1 VLQYY
6 IITHFILTKERLIL
20 KFYKKYLTTF
30 AVLLVVVFSLIGCTS
45 SKTTDSS
52 KYTNTENT
60 MKVSYIDVGQGDS
73 ILVQVNGKNLLID
86 AGPNDSTDKL
96 MSYLNKQNIKKL
108 DFIVATHPHEDH
120 IGAMD
125 TVIKKYTI
133 GEFYAPKKMTT
144 TKTFENMVTALKSKN
159 IKINTAAAGVSLDL
173 GKNVKCEMVAPNGTN
188 YGDNLNNYSAVIKIT
203 YGNSKFLFMGD
214 AEKLSEKE
222 ILNKN
227 YDISS
232 DVLKLGHHGS
242 SSSSS
247 KAFLDKVSPKIAI
260 ISCGKNNDYGHPHK
274 ETLEE
279 MKKRNIQVYRT
290 DIDGSIVLISDG
302 KKISKQ

>member
-1 VLQYY
+1 M
-6 IITHFILTKERLIL
+6 L
-20 KFYKKYLTTF
+20 KFYKKYLSLF
-30 AVLLVVVFSLIGCTS
+30 ATLLIIVFSFIGCTS
-45 SKTTDSS
+45 SNTTDSS
-52 KYTNTENT
+52 KYTSTENT

-73 ILVQVNGKNLLID
+73 ILVQVNGKTLLID

-125 TVIKKYTI
+125 TVIKKYNI

-144 TKTFENMVTALKSKN
+144 TKTFENMITALKSKN

-173 GKNVKCEMVAPNGTN
+173 GKNVKCEMIAPNGKD
-188 YGDNLNNYSAVIKIT
+188 YENLNNYSAVIKIT

-214 AEKLSEKE
+214 TEKLSEKE

-227 YDISS
+227 YDISC

-247 KAFLDKVSPKIAI
+247 KAFLDKTAPKIAI
-260 ISCGKNNDYGHPHK
+260 VSCGKNNDYGHPHK

-279 MKKRNIQVYRT
+279 MKKRNVQVYRT

>member
-1 VLQYY
+1 M
-6 IITHFILTKERLIL
+6 
-20 KFYKKYLTTF
+20 KFYKKYLIIFAALLIVTF
-30 AVLLVVVFSLIGCTS
+30 SFIGCTS

-60 MKVSYIDVGQGDS
+60 IKVSYIDVGQGDS
-73 ILVQVNGKNLLID
+73 ILIQVNGKNLLID

-96 MSYLNKQNIKKL
+96 MSYLSKQNIKKL

-125 TVIKKYTI
+125 TVIKKYDI
-133 GEFYAPKKMTT
+133 GQFYAPKKTTT
-144 TKTFENMVTALKSKN
+144 TKTFENMVTALKTKN
-159 IKINTAAAGVSLDL
+159 IKISTATAGVNLDL
-173 GKNVKCEMVAPNGTN
+173 GKNVKCEMIAPNNTN

-214 AEKLSEKE
+214 AEKLNEKE
-222 ILNKN
+222 ILSKN
-227 YDISS
+227 YDIAS

-242 SSSSS
+242 STSSS
-247 KAFLDKVSPKIAI
+247 KAFLDKVAPKIAI
-260 ISCGKNNDYGHPHK
+260 VSCGKNNDYGHPHK
-274 ETLEE
+274 ETMDE

-290 DIDGSIVLISDG
+290 DVDGSIVLISDG

>member
-1 VLQYY
+1 M
-6 IITHFILTKERLIL
+6 L
-20 KFYKKYLTTF
+20 KFHKKYLSILMT
-30 AVLLVVVFSLIGCTS
+30 LLLFVSFLIGCTS
-45 SKTTDSS
+45 SKPSDNS
-52 KYTNTENT
+52 KYVNNDNV
-60 MKVSYIDVGQGDS
+60 MRVSYIDVGQGDS
-73 ILVQVNGKNLLID
+73 ILVQVNGKSLLID

-96 MSYLNKQNIKKL
+96 ISYLNKQNIKKL

-125 TVIKKYTI
+125 TVIKKYNI

-144 TKTFENMVTALKSKN
+144 TKTFENMVNALKSKN
-159 IKINTAAAGVSLDL
+159 IKINTAAAGVNLDL
-173 GKNVKCEMVAPNGTN
+173 GKNVKCEMIAPNAAN
-188 YGDNLNNYSAVIKIT
+188 YGDNLNNYSAVVKIT

-214 AEKLSEKE
+214 AEKLNEKE

-227 YDISS
+227 YDVTC

-247 KAFLDKVSPKIAI
+247 KAFLDKASPKIAI

-274 ETLEE
+274 ETLAE
-279 MKKRNIQVYRT
+279 MKKKNIQVYRT
-290 DIDGSIVLISDG
+290 DIDSTITLISDG
-302 KKISKQ
+302 NKISKQ

>member
-1 VLQYY
+1 M
-6 IITHFILTKERLIL
+6 

-30 AVLLVVVFSLIGCTS
+30 AAMLIVVFSLIGCTS

-52 KYTNTENT
+52 KYTNSENT

-125 TVIKKYTI
+125 TVIKKYNI

-144 TKTFENMVTALKSKN
+144 TKTFENMITALKSKN

-173 GKNVKCEMVAPNGTN
+173 GKNVRCEMISPNGKD
-188 YGDNLNNYSAVIKIT
+188 YENLNNYSAAIKIT

>member
-1 VLQYY
+1 M
-6 IITHFILTKERLIL
+6 
-20 KFYKKYLTTF
+20 KFYKKYLAIF
-30 AVLLVVVFSLIGCTS
+30 AAFFLIISSFIGCSS
-45 SKTTDSS
+45 SKTIDSS
-52 KYTNTENT
+52 KDANNQNV
-60 MKVSYIDVGQGDS
+60 MKVNYIDVGQGDS

-86 AGPNDSTDKL
+86 AGPNSSTDKL
-96 MSYLNKQNIKKL
+96 VSYLNKQNIKKL
-108 DFIVATHPHEDH
+108 DFVVATHPHEDH

-125 TVIKKYTI
+125 TIINKYNI
-133 GEFYAPKKMTT
+133 GEFYAPKKTTT
-144 TKTFENMVTALKSKN
+144 TKTFESMVNALKSKN
-159 IKINTAAAGVSLDL
+159 IKINAATAGVSLDL
-173 GKNVKCEMVAPNGTN
+173 GKNVKCEMIAPNAPN
-188 YGDNLNNYSAVIKIT
+188 YEDLNNYSAVIKIT

-214 AEKLSEKE
+214 AESLSEKE

-227 YDISS
+227 HDVSS

-274 ETLEE
+274 ETSTE

>member
-1 VLQYY
+1 M
-6 IITHFILTKERLIL
+6 
-20 KFYKKYLTTF
+20 KFFKKYLTIF
-30 AVLLVVVFSLIGCTS
+30 VALLIVVLSFTGCTS
-45 SKTTDSS
+45 SKTADNS
-52 KYTNTENT
+52 KNANAQNI

-86 AGPNDSTDKL
+86 AGPNESTDKL
-96 MSYLNKQNIKKL
+96 MSYLSKQNIKKL

-120 IGAMD
+120 VGAMD
-125 TVIKKYTI
+125 TVIKKYDI
-133 GEFYAPKKMTT
+133 GEFYAPKKMAT
-144 TKTFENMVTALKSKN
+144 TKTFENMVNALKSKN
-159 IKINTAAAGVSLDL
+159 IKINAATAGVSLDL
-173 GKNVKCEMVAPNGTN
+173 GENVKCEMVAPNGTN
-188 YGDNLNNYSAVIKIT
+188 YENLNNYSAVIKIT

-290 DIDGSIVLISDG
+290 DIDGSIVLVSDG

>member
-1 VLQYY
+1 MFAAFFL
-6 IITHFILTKERLIL
+6 IISSF
-20 KFYKKYLTTF
+20 
-30 AVLLVVVFSLIGCTS
+30 VGCSS
-45 SKTTDSS
+45 SKTIDSS
-52 KYTNTENT
+52 KDANNQHV
-60 MKVSYIDVGQGDS
+60 MKVNYIDVGQGDS

-86 AGPNDSTDKL
+86 AGPNSSTDKL
-96 MSYLNKQNIKKL
+96 ISYLNKQNIKKL
-108 DFIVATHPHEDH
+108 DFVVATHPHEDH

-125 TVIKKYTI
+125 TIINKYNI
-133 GEFYAPKKMTT
+133 GEFYAPKKTTT
-144 TKTFENMVTALKSKN
+144 TKTFESMVNALKSKN
-159 IKINTAAAGVSLDL
+159 IKINAATAGVSLDL
-173 GKNVKCEMVAPNGTN
+173 GKNVKCEMIAPNAPN
-188 YGDNLNNYSAVIKIT
+188 YEDLNNYSAVIKIT

-214 AEKLSEKE
+214 AESLSEKE

-227 YDISS
+227 HDISS

-274 ETLEE
+274 ETSTE

-302 KKISKQ
+302 KKISKE

>member
-1 VLQYY
+1 M
-6 IITHFILTKERLIL
+6 
-20 KFYKKYLTTF
+20 KFYKRYLPILT
-30 AVLLVVVFSLIGCTS
+30 VLILFISSFIGCAN
-45 SKTTDSS
+45 SKTTNINNG
-52 KYTNTENT
+52 TNNENI

-73 ILVQVNGKNLLID
+73 ILIQVNGKNLLID

-96 MSYLNKQNIKKL
+96 ISYLNKQNIKKL

-125 TVIKKYTI
+125 TVIKKYNI

-144 TKTFENMVTALKSKN
+144 TKTFENMVNALKSKN

-173 GKNVKCEMVAPNGTN
+173 GKNVKCEMIAPNSTN
-188 YGDNLNNYSAVIKIT
+188 YGDDLNNYSAVVKIT
-203 YGNSKFLFMGD
+203 YGNSKFLFTGD
-214 AEKLSEKE
+214 AEKVSEKE

-227 YDISS
+227 YDISC

-247 KAFLDKVSPKIAI
+247 KAFLDKASPKIAI

-274 ETLEE
+274 ETLAE

-290 DIDGSIVLISDG
+290 DVDGTITLISDG

>member
-1 VLQYY
+1 M
-6 IITHFILTKERLIL
+6 
-20 KFYKKYLTTF
+20 KFYKKYLAIF
-30 AVLLVVVFSLIGCTS
+30 AAFFLIISSFVGCSS
-45 SKTTDSS
+45 SKTIDSS
-52 KYTNTENT
+52 KDANNQNV
-60 MKVSYIDVGQGDS
+60 MKVNYIDVGQGDS

-86 AGPNDSTDKL
+86 AGPNSSTDKL
-96 MSYLNKQNIKKL
+96 VSYLNKQNIKKL
-108 DFIVATHPHEDH
+108 DFVVATHPHEDH

-125 TVIKKYTI
+125 TIINKYNI
-133 GEFYAPKKMTT
+133 GEFYAPKKTTT
-144 TKTFENMVTALKSKN
+144 TKTFESMVNALKSKN
-159 IKINTAAAGVSLDL
+159 IKINAATAGVSLDL
-173 GKNVKCEMVAPNGTN
+173 GKNVKCEMIAPNAPN
-188 YGDNLNNYSAVIKIT
+188 YEDLNNYSAVIKIT

-214 AEKLSEKE
+214 AESLSEKE

-227 YDISS
+227 HDISS

-274 ETLEE
+274 ETSTE

>member
-1 VLQYY
+1 M
-6 IITHFILTKERLIL
+6 
-20 KFYKKYLTTF
+20 KFYKKYLAIF
-30 AVLLVVVFSLIGCTS
+30 AAFFLIISSFVGCSS
-45 SKTTDSS
+45 SKTIDSS
-52 KYTNTENT
+52 KDANNQHV
-60 MKVSYIDVGQGDS
+60 MKVNYIDVGQGDS

-86 AGPNDSTDKL
+86 AGPNSSTDKL
-96 MSYLNKQNIKKL
+96 ISYLNKQNIKKL
-108 DFIVATHPHEDH
+108 DFVVATHPHEDH

-125 TVIKKYTI
+125 TIINKYNI
-133 GEFYAPKKMTT
+133 GEFYAPKKTTT
-144 TKTFENMVTALKSKN
+144 TKTFESMVNALKSKN
-159 IKINTAAAGVSLDL
+159 IKINAATAGVSLDL
-173 GKNVKCEMVAPNGTN
+173 GKNVKCEMIAPNAPN
-188 YGDNLNNYSAVIKIT
+188 YEDLNNYSAVIKIT

-214 AEKLSEKE
+214 AESLSEKE

-227 YDISS
+227 HDISS

-274 ETLEE
+274 ETSTE

-302 KKISKQ
+302 KKISKE

>member
-1 VLQYY
+1 M
-6 IITHFILTKERLIL
+6 
-20 KFYKKYLTTF
+20 KFHKKYLAIF
-30 AVLLVVVFSLIGCTS
+30 AAFFLIISSFVGCSS
-45 SKTTDSS
+45 SKTIDSS
-52 KYTNTENT
+52 KDASNENV
-60 MKVSYIDVGQGDS
+60 MKVNYIDVGQGDS

-86 AGPNDSTDKL
+86 AGPNSSTDKL
-96 MSYLNKQNIKKL
+96 VSYLNKQNIKKL
-108 DFIVATHPHEDH
+108 DFVVATHPHEDH

-125 TVIKKYTI
+125 TIINKYNI
-133 GEFYAPKKMTT
+133 GEFYAPKKTTT
-144 TKTFENMVTALKSKN
+144 TKTFESMVNALKSKN
-159 IKINTAAAGVSLDL
+159 IKINAATAGVSLDL
-173 GKNVKCEMVAPNGTN
+173 GKNVKCQMIAPNASN
-188 YGDNLNNYSAVIKIT
+188 YEDLNNYSAVIKIT

-214 AEKLSEKE
+214 AESLSEKE

-274 ETLEE
+274 ETSTE

>member
-1 VLQYY
+1 MKF
-6 IITHFILTKERLIL
+6 HKKCLTIFVALLI
-20 KFYKKYLTTF
+20 
-30 AVLLVVVFSLIGCTS
+30 VVFSLTGCTN
-45 SKTTDSS
+45 SKTTDNS
-52 KYTNTENT
+52 KYADNQNTI
-60 MKVSYIDVGQGDS
+60 KVSYIDVGQGDS
-73 ILVQVNGKNLLID
+73 ALIQVNGKNLLID
-86 AGPNDSTDKL
+86 AGPNESTDKL
-96 MSYLNKQNIKKL
+96 MSYLSKQNIKKL
-108 DFIVATHPHEDH
+108 DFVVTTHPHEDH
-120 IGAMD
+120 IGGMSS
-125 TVIKKYTI
+125 VIKKYDI
-133 GEFYAPKKMTT
+133 GEFYAPKKLTN
-144 TKTFENMVTALKSKN
+144 TKTFENMVNTLKSKN
-159 IKINTAAAGVSLDL
+159 IKINTAVAGVNLDL

-188 YGDNLNNYSAVIKIT
+188 YENLNNYSAVIKIT

-227 YDISS
+227 YDISC

-247 KAFLDKVSPKIAI
+247 KAFLDKASPKMAI
-260 ISCGKNNDYGHPHK
+260 VSCGKNNDYGHPHR
-274 ETLEE
+274 ETVDE

>member
-1 VLQYY
+1 
-6 IITHFILTKERLIL
+6 
-20 KFYKKYLTTF
+20 
-30 AVLLVVVFSLIGCTS
+30 
-45 SKTTDSS
+45 
-52 KYTNTENT
+52 

-73 ILVQVNGKNLLID
+73 ILVQVNGKTLLID

-125 TVIKKYTI
+125 TVIKKYNI

-144 TKTFENMVTALKSKN
+144 TKTFENMITALKSKN

-173 GKNVKCEMVAPNGTN
+173 GKNVKCEMIAPNGKD
-188 YGDNLNNYSAVIKIT
+188 YENLNNYSAVIKIT

-214 AEKLSEKE
+214 TEKLSEKE

-227 YDISS
+227 YDISC

-247 KAFLDKVSPKIAI
+247 KAFLDKTAPKIAI
-260 ISCGKNNDYGHPHK
+260 VSCGKNNDYGHPHK

-279 MKKRNIQVYRT
+279 MKKRNVQVYRT